1 MGTRKPKYETI
12 RVNMNLPI
20 KLVERVKDFSD
31 NFGIPAT
38 QGYILLLNS
47 GLKQE
52 TMGSQLEMMNNIIEN
67 AKKIDPKLD
76 EVEQLF

>member
-1 MGTRKPKYETI
+1 MAIGKKYETI
-12 RVNMNLPI
+12 RVNVNLPI
-20 KLVERVKDFSD
+20 KLVERVKEFSD

-52 TMGSQLEMMNNIIEN
+52 TMGSQLEMVNNIIEN
-67 AKKIDPKLD
+67 AKKLEPKNEDIDT
-76 EVEQLF
+76 LF

>member
-1 MGTRKPKYETI
+1 MAIGKKYETI
-12 RVNMNLPI
+12 RVNMNLPV
-20 KLVERVKDFSD
+20 KLVERVKDFSE

-52 TMGSQLEMMNNIIEN
+52 TMGSQLEMINNIIEN
-67 AKKIDPKLD
+67 AKQQDKKLED
-76 EVEQLF
+76 VEQLF